1 MENKF
6 AYRLSA
12 AIMVIPALVVFALTL
27 RVQMLETEK
36 EDLYQ
41 QLHEAHAEPDR
52 CTPVHVTCEC
62 PEYDEGWEDAQ
73 HAEGCEPQLGMTID
87 GLQIMCADLDMYEYV
102 PGC

>member
-12 AIMVIPALVVFALTL
+12 AIMVVSAVVVLALTL
-27 RVQMLETEK
+27 RVRMLEKEK
-36 EDLYQ
+36 EDLYE
-41 QLHEAHAEPDR
+41 QLHEVRADPAR
-52 CTPVHVTCEC
+52 CAPVHVTCEC

-73 HAEGCEPQLGMTID
+73 HAEGCEPQLEMSID
-87 GLQIMCADLDMYEYV
+87 GLRIMCDDLDMYEYE